1 MIFRS
6 RCRNP
11 NNTLTPEPLS
21 LLTESRSS
29 PYIAKNTLDKTQS
42 KQLGP
47 HRRKGLADGELRPVL
62 AGGPRGEP
70 GAPAP
75 HPWGRCPART
85 RLLAGPRR
93 VAAAPRP
100 PQAGA
105 GRAAPLAR
113 RGTGV
118 AALEAAGGL
127 GGGVGEVGQPRFGT
141 RRGPATSRL

>member
-11 NNTLTPEPLS
+11 NNTFIPEPLS
-21 LLTESRSS
+21 LLTESRNS

-47 HRRKGLADGELRPVL
+47 RRRKGLTGGELRPVL

-75 HPWGRCPART
+75 HPWGAVS
-85 RLLAGPRR
+85 GPD
-93 VAAAPRP
+93 AAPGGPSPCGGGAQTATGGCRP
-100 PQAGA
+100 CSPPWRDETRCGGVGGCGWTRWRSRR
-105 GRAAPLAR
+105 GRAALVWHE
-113 RGTGV
+113 T
-118 AALEAAGGL
+118 
-127 GGGVGEVGQPRFGT
+127 RFGD
-141 RRGPATSRL
+141 L